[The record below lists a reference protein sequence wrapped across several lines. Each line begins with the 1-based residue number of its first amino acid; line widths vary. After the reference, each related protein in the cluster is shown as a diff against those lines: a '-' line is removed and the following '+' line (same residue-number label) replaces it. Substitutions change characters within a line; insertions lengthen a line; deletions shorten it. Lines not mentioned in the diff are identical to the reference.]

1 MHITALITTLLATAS
16 ITAYGKLAV
25 DSGYVSSVIDALNEA
40 NFTALAGALQK
51 IDGTT
56 EGAAF
61 FARVTDE
68 NIKTWLAPTNE
79 AFARAPESILSN
91 TTVLADVLSYHVL
104 DAYVN
109 PKLIE
114 TGRGRMIVRSFYHNG
129 MLPDNK
135 SQVVVADTM
144 NNTETGI
151 QTLAFPYQENNVT
164 VYGAISPLS
173 STNFTIY
180 PIDAVLSLPRTLG
193 DAATTFFPSSGE
205 LLGQAGLLHTL
216 AETKGITVFA
226 PNDAAISDA
235 GAVMKP
241 LNSTQIA
248 IMLSNHVING
258 TAASA
263 FSLNKGNY
271 TSAGG
276 EPFTFSAN
284 TSGAYVTSGNTTAR
298 ILAIDIPIANGMVHI
313 IDRVLDNTNSNTAAA
328 QSAASTS
335 AAEATGIA
343 TGTARLSTPISA
355 GVIGCAMAIFAGIF
369 AGAVVI

>member
-1 MHITALITTLLATAS
+1 M
-16 ITAYGKLAV
+16 
-25 DSGYVSSVIDALNEA
+25 
-40 NFTALAGALQK
+40 
-51 IDGTT
+51 
-56 EGAAF
+56 
-61 FARVTDE
+61 
-68 NIKTWLAPTNE
+68 
-79 AFARAPESILSN
+79 
-91 TTVLADVLSYHVL
+91 
-104 DAYVN
+104 
-109 PKLIE
+109 
-114 TGRGRMIVRSFYHNG
+114 
-129 MLPDNK
+129 
-135 SQVVVADTM
+135 
-144 NNTETGI
+144 
-151 QTLAFPYQENNVT
+151 
-164 VYGAISPLS
+164 
-173 STNFTIY
+173 
-180 PIDAVLSLPRTLG
+180 
-193 DAATTFFPSSGE
+193 
-205 LLGQAGLLHTL
+205 
-216 AETKGITVFA
+216 FA

-248 IMLSNHVING
+248 IMLSNHVSLIVIVEFERLLKSRFSDPSLLQVING

-263 FSLNKGNY
+263 SSLNKGNY